1 MNKKDWEEIV
11 KFNWIKSLD
20 KELISEIKES
30 TSIKRFKAG
39 TILSSKENIQSELFF
54 ILEGNARITYNYKND
69 FYTIEKLKK
78 DDWIGLISYLRNS
91 PIEEVISITDIKIL
105 CIPDELIIKII
116 NNNKNHKFTIGIQL
130 IEVID
135 LIVKLNKSENNDFK
149 VIFEASKKLK
159 SNIKLK
165 NNLNRSIDKDNLYIL
180 GSNNVEQKII
190 GDQIN
195 SNDLRKKYIDK
206 IDLRLF
212 EINKNI
218 FYKIL
223 DGINI
228 EISNKNNS
236 SMLPLPSAI
245 NLGGLKNEE
254 IYINGDGPFEEGLAC
269 LKMICKMYKVKF
281 SYESLD
287 EVLAEK
293 LSKKNILTLDIL
305 GQILLQN
312 GFIIGDAYVNRN
324 NLLRLKKNSLIFYKE
339 HICIV
344 REANVEKFVLIS
356 PKFGKVVIKKSQLE
370 NSFPEINNI
379 LIPKRSMK
387 SHINKFGIN
396 WIIPFL
402 KKYKNI
408 FIKLLLASFVVQLLS
423 LANPLLIQVI
433 IDKVIS
439 QRSLNTL
446 QIIGVALFL
455 VTIFESILRSLR
467 TFLLVDTTNRI
478 DLDLGSEIISH
489 LFKLPLNFFS
499 KRRVGELS
507 TKISELE
514 KIRDFFTGQTLT
526 TIIDALFSIIY
537 ICIMIIYSWI
547 LTLIALSV
555 LPIQVII
562 TILGVPLFKSQYRK
576 VAESNANTQNHL
588 IESMNVI
595 QTIKTQNIENNT
607 FKKWFD
613 NYTNFIQKIFNKT
626 ITGTILSE
634 SSSLLQ
640 KISQIIVLWVG
651 ASMVLKGQLTLGQ
664 LIAFRIISG
673 YVTQPILRLSSL
685 SQRFEELKV
694 SFERLGDVINQEA
707 ESNILD
713 KNNISMPEIKGEI
726 KYHQVD
732 YTYHGNGN
740 KILDNIN
747 VELKSKSIIGIV
759 GRSGSGKSTFVKL
772 LARLFKPNNGRI
784 LIDDIDIQKVELSSL
799 RRQIG
804 FVSQEP
810 NLITGTVLENISIS
824 DPEINKSEIVDA
836 AKSACAHEFIMNL
849 ENGYSTKIEERGGSL
864 SGGQKQRIAIAR
876 ALITKPKILILDEAT
891 SALDFIT
898 EKEVL
903 RNIYKMNEN
912 CTVIFVT
919 HRITNLVNV
928 EKILLMSN
936 GQIVEEG
943 NFSQLINQRGLF
955 YAMSIENKF
964 E

>member
-1 MNKKDWEEIV
+1 MNKEEWEDIIILDWM
-11 KFNWIKSLD
+11 KSLD
-20 KELISEIKES
+20 KEIISEIKEL
-30 TSIKRFKAG
+30 TSIKKFKAG
-39 TILSSKENIQSELFF
+39 TILSSKENIQSEIFF
-54 ILEGNARITYNYKND
+54 ILDGNARLTYNYNFD
-69 FYTIEKLKK
+69 FYTIKKLKK
-78 DDWIGLISYLRNS
+78 NDWVGLISYLRNS
-91 PIEEVISITDIKIL
+91 PIEEVISITDIKLL
-105 CIPDELIIKII
+105 CIPDALIIKII
-116 NNNKNHKFTIGIQL
+116 NNKNPKFTIDIQL

-135 LIVKLNKSENNDFK
+135 LIVKINKSKNNDFSR
-149 VIFEASKKLK
+149 IIEASNQLI

-165 NNLNRSIDKDNLYIL
+165 NNLNKYDAKNNIYIL
-180 GSNNVEQKII
+180 GSENIKQKNI

-195 SNDLRKKYIDK
+195 PFDLRKKYIEK
-206 IDLRLF
+206 IDLRLL
-212 EINKNI
+212 EINKNR
-218 FYKIL
+218 FYEIL
-223 DGINI
+223 DNI
-228 EISNKNNS
+228 KIDIYLNQNNTS
-236 SMLPLPSAI
+236 SLPLPSAI
-245 NLGGLKNEE
+245 NLGGLKNKEV
-254 IYINGDGPFEEGLAC
+254 YIKGDGPFEEGLAC
-269 LKMICKMYKVKF
+269 LKMICKIYDVKF
-281 SYESLD
+281 SYESL
-287 EVLAEK
+287 ELLLIEK
-293 LSKKNILTLDIL
+293 LSEKNTLTLNIL
-305 GQILLQN
+305 GEILLQN
-312 GFIIGDAYVNRN
+312 GFIIGDAYINRN
-324 NLLRLKKNSLIFYKE
+324 NLLRLKKNSLVFYKE
-339 HICIV
+339 HISIV
-344 REANVEKFVLIS
+344 RESNIEKVVLIS
-356 PKFGKVVIKKSQLE
+356 PKLGKLVFKKSDLE

-379 LIPKRSMK
+379 LILKRSIK

-396 WIIPFL
+396 WIFPFF
-402 KKYKNI
+402 KKYRNI

-446 QIIGVALFL
+446 QIIGTALFL

-489 LFKLPLNFFS
+489 LFKLPLTFFS

-537 ICIMIIYSWI
+537 IFIMIVYSWL

-555 LPIQVII
+555 LPIQILI
-562 TILGVPLFKSQYRK
+562 TLLGVPLFKNQYRK

-607 FKKWFD
+607 FKKWFE
-613 NYTNFIQKIFNKT
+613 NYSNFIQKIFNKT
-626 ITGTILSE
+626 ITGTILTE

-694 SFERLGDVINQEA
+694 SFERLGDVINQET
-707 ESNILD
+707 ESNSSD
-713 KNNISMPEIKGEI
+713 KNNISMPEIKGQI
-726 KYHQVD
+726 KYHNVD
-732 YTYHGNGN
+732 YKYQENGN

-747 VELKSKSIIGIV
+747 IEFKNKSLIGIV
-759 GRSGSGKSTFVKL
+759 GRSGSGKSTLVKL
-772 LARLFKPNNGRI
+772 LARLYKPNNGKI
-784 LIDDIDIQKVELSSL
+784 YIDDIDIQKVALNSL
-799 RRQIG
+799 RKQIG

-810 NLITGTVLENISIS
+810 NLVTGTVLENIGIS
-824 DPEINKSEIVDA
+824 DPEINKSAIIDA
-836 AKSACAHEFIMNL
+836 AKRACAHEFIMNL
-849 ENGYSTKIEERGGSL
+849 ENGYSTQIEEKGGSL

-876 ALITKPKILILDEAT
+876 ALVNKPRILILDEAT

-898 EKEVL
+898 EKDVL
-903 RNIYKMNEN
+903 RNIYENKDN

-919 HRITNLVNV
+919 HRITNLLNV
-928 EKILLMSN
+928 DKILLMSN
-936 GQIVEEG
+936 GQIAEQG
-943 NFSQLINQRGLF
+943 NFAELINKRGLF
-955 YAMSIENKF
+955 YAMSIENKI
-964 E
+964 

>member
-1 MNKKDWEEIV
+1 MNKKDWEDIF
-11 KFNWIKSLD
+11 KLNWIKSLD
-20 KELISEIKES
+20 KELILEIKES
-30 TSIKRFKAG
+30 TSIKKFKPG
-39 TILSSKENIQSELFF
+39 TILSNKENIQSEVFF
-54 ILEGNARITYNYKND
+54 ILEGNARITFNYKND

-78 DDWIGLISYLRNS
+78 FDWIGLISYLRNS
-91 PIEEVISITDIKIL
+91 PIEEVIAITEIKLL

-116 NNNKNHKFTIGIQL
+116 NNNKNQKFTIGIQL

-135 LIVKLNKSENNDFK
+135 LILKLNKSEDNDFNK
-149 VIFEASKKLK
+149 IFESSKKLK
-159 SNIKLK
+159 NNIKLK
-165 NNLNRSIDKDNLYIL
+165 NNLERSCDKDNIYIL
-180 GSNNVEQKII
+180 GSNNVKQKII

-206 IDLRLF
+206 IDLRIL
-212 EINKNI
+212 EINRNI
-218 FYKIL
+218 LYKIL
-223 DGINI
+223 DDINT
-228 EISNKNNS
+228 EITDENNS
-236 SMLPLPSAI
+236 PILPLPSAI

-269 LKMICKMYKVKF
+269 LKMICKQYKVKF

-287 EVLAEK
+287 EVLAKK
-293 LSKKNILTLDIL
+293 LSKKNILTLEIL
-305 GQILLQN
+305 GEILLQN

-344 REANVEKFVLIS
+344 SEANVEKFVLIS

-370 NSFPEINNI
+370 NSFPEISNV

-402 KKYKNI
+402 KKYRNI

-537 ICIMIIYSWI
+537 ICIMLIYSWI

-555 LPIQVII
+555 LPIQIVI
-562 TILGVPLFKSQYRK
+562 TILGVPLFKNQYRK

-607 FKKWFD
+607 FKKWFE

-707 ESNILD
+707 ESNVLD

-726 KYHQVD
+726 KYQKVD

-747 VELKSKSIIGIV
+747 VELKSKSLIGIV

-772 LARLFKPNNGRI
+772 LARLYKPNNGRI

-824 DPEINKSEIVDA
+824 DPGINKNEIVEA
-836 AKSACAHEFIMNL
+836 AKRACAHEFIMNL
-849 ENGYSTKIEERGGSL
+849 ENGYSTHIEERGGSL

-876 ALITKPKILILDEAT
+876 ALINKPKILILDEAT

-943 NFSQLINQRGLF
+943 NFSKLINQRGLF

>member
-1 MNKKDWEEIV
+1 MIKEEWENIIILDWM
-11 KFNWIKSLD
+11 KSLD
-20 KELISEIKES
+20 KEIISEIKEL
-30 TSIKRFKAG
+30 TSIKKFKAG
-39 TILSSKENIQSELFF
+39 TILSNKENIQSEIFF
-54 ILEGNARITYNYKND
+54 ILDGNARLTYNYNFD
-69 FYTIEKLKK
+69 FYTIKKLKK
-78 DDWIGLISYLRNS
+78 NDWVGLISYLRNS
-91 PIEEVISITDIKIL
+91 PIEEVISITDIKLL
-105 CIPDELIIKII
+105 CIPDALIIKII
-116 NNNKNHKFTIGIQL
+116 NNKNPKFTIDIQL
-130 IEVID
+130 IEVVD
-135 LIVKLNKSENNDFK
+135 LIVKINKSKNNDFSR
-149 VIFEASKKLK
+149 IIEASNQLI

-165 NNLNRSIDKDNLYIL
+165 NNLNKYDAKNNIYIL
-180 GSNNVEQKII
+180 GSENIKQKNI

-195 SNDLRKKYIDK
+195 PFDLRKKYIEK
-206 IDLRLF
+206 IDLRLL
-212 EINKNI
+212 EINKNR
-218 FYKIL
+218 FYEIL
-223 DGINI
+223 DNI
-228 EISNKNNS
+228 KIDIYLNQNNTS
-236 SMLPLPSAI
+236 SLPLPSAI
-245 NLGGLKNEE
+245 NLGGLKNKEV
-254 IYINGDGPFEEGLAC
+254 YIKGDGPFEEGLAC
-269 LKMICKMYKVKF
+269 LKMICKIYDVKF
-281 SYESLD
+281 SYESL
-287 EVLAEK
+287 ELLLIEK
-293 LSKKNILTLDIL
+293 LSEKNTLTLNIL
-305 GQILLQN
+305 GEILLQN
-312 GFIIGDAYVNRN
+312 GFIIGDAYINRN
-324 NLLRLKKNSLIFYKE
+324 NLLRLKKNSLVFYKE
-339 HICIV
+339 HISIV
-344 REANVEKFVLIS
+344 KESNIEKFVLIS
-356 PKFGKVVIKKSQLE
+356 PKLGKLVFKKSDLE

-379 LIPKRSMK
+379 LILKRSIK

-396 WIIPFL
+396 WIFPFF
-402 KKYKNI
+402 KKYRNI

-446 QIIGVALFL
+446 QIIGTALFL

-489 LFKLPLNFFS
+489 LFKLPLTFFS

-537 ICIMIIYSWI
+537 IFIMIVYSWL

-555 LPIQVII
+555 LPIQILI
-562 TILGVPLFKSQYRK
+562 TLLGVPLFKNQYRK

-607 FKKWFD
+607 FKKWFE
-613 NYTNFIQKIFNKT
+613 NYSNFIQKIFNKT
-626 ITGTILSE
+626 ITGTILTE

-694 SFERLGDVINQEA
+694 SFERLGDVINQET
-707 ESNILD
+707 ESNSSD
-713 KNNISMPEIKGEI
+713 KNNISMPEIKGQI
-726 KYHQVD
+726 KYHNVD
-732 YTYHGNGN
+732 YKYQENGN

-747 VELKSKSIIGIV
+747 IEFKNKSLIGIV
-759 GRSGSGKSTFVKL
+759 GRSGSGKSTLVKL
-772 LARLFKPNNGRI
+772 LARLYKPNNGKI
-784 LIDDIDIQKVELSSL
+784 YIDDIDIQKVALNSL
-799 RRQIG
+799 RKQIG

-810 NLITGTVLENISIS
+810 NLVTGTVLENIGIS
-824 DPEINKSEIVDA
+824 DPEINKSAIIDA
-836 AKSACAHEFIMNL
+836 AKRACAHEFIMNL
-849 ENGYSTKIEERGGSL
+849 ENGYSTQIEEKGGSL

-876 ALITKPKILILDEAT
+876 ALVNKPRILILDEAT

-898 EKEVL
+898 EKDVL
-903 RNIYKMNEN
+903 RNIYENKEN

-919 HRITNLVNV
+919 HRITNLLNV
-928 EKILLMSN
+928 DKILLMSN
-936 GQIVEEG
+936 GQIAEQG
-943 NFSQLINQRGLF
+943 NFSELINKRGLF
-955 YAMSIENKF
+955 YAMSIENKI
-964 E
+964 

>member
-1 MNKKDWEEIV
+1 MNKEEWEDIIILDWM
-11 KFNWIKSLD
+11 KSLD
-20 KELISEIKES
+20 KEIISEIKEL

-39 TILSSKENIQSELFF
+39 TILSNKENIQSEVFF
-54 ILEGNARITYNYKND
+54 ILDGNARLTYNYNFD
-69 FYTIEKLKK
+69 FYTIKKLKK
-78 DDWIGLISYLRNS
+78 NDWVGLISYLRNS
-91 PIEEVISITDIKIL
+91 PIEEVISITDIKLL
-105 CIPDELIIKII
+105 CIPDALIIKII
-116 NNNKNHKFTIGIQL
+116 NNKNPKFTIDIQL

-135 LIVKLNKSENNDFK
+135 LIVKINKSEINDFSR
-149 VIFEASKKLK
+149 IIEASKQLI

-165 NNLNRSIDKDNLYIL
+165 NNLNKYDLKNNIYIL
-180 GSNNVEQKII
+180 GSENIKQKNI

-195 SNDLRKKYIDK
+195 PFDLRKKYIEK
-206 IDLRLF
+206 IDLRLL
-212 EINKNI
+212 EINKNRLNE
-218 FYKIL
+218 IL
-223 DGINI
+223 DNI
-228 EISNKNNS
+228 KIDIYFDQNNTS
-236 SMLPLPSAI
+236 SLPLPSAI
-245 NLGGLKNEE
+245 NLGGLKNKEV
-254 IYINGDGPFEEGLAC
+254 YIKGDGPFEEGLAC
-269 LKMICKMYKVKF
+269 LKMICKIYDVKF
-281 SYESLD
+281 SYESL
-287 EVLAEK
+287 ELLLIEK
-293 LSKKNILTLDIL
+293 LSENNTLTLNIL
-305 GQILLQN
+305 GEILLQN
-312 GFIIGDAYVNRN
+312 GFIIGDAYINRN
-324 NLLRLKKNSLIFYKE
+324 NLLRLKKNSLVFYKE
-339 HICIV
+339 HISIV
-344 REANVEKFVLIS
+344 KESNIEKFVLIS
-356 PKFGKVVIKKSQLE
+356 PKLGKLVFKKSDLE

-379 LIPKRSMK
+379 LIIKRSIK

-396 WIIPFL
+396 WIFPFF
-402 KKYKNI
+402 KKYRNI

-446 QIIGVALFL
+446 QIIGTALFL

-489 LFKLPLNFFS
+489 LFKLPLTFFS

-537 ICIMIIYSWI
+537 IFIMIVYSWL

-555 LPIQVII
+555 LPIQILI
-562 TILGVPLFKSQYRK
+562 TLLGVPLFKNQYRK

-607 FKKWFD
+607 FKKWFE
-613 NYTNFIQKIFNKT
+613 NYSNFIQKIFNKT
-626 ITGTILSE
+626 ITGTILTE

-673 YVTQPILRLSSL
+673 YVTQPILRLSTL

-694 SFERLGDVINQEA
+694 SFERLGDVINQET
-707 ESNILD
+707 ESNSSD
-713 KNNISMPEIKGEI
+713 KNNISMPEIKGQI
-726 KYHQVD
+726 KYHNVD
-732 YTYHGNGN
+732 YKYQENGN

-747 VELKSKSIIGIV
+747 IEFKNKSLIGIV
-759 GRSGSGKSTFVKL
+759 GRSGSGKSTLVKL
-772 LARLFKPNNGRI
+772 LARLYKPNNGKI
-784 LIDDIDIQKVELSSL
+784 YIDDIDIQKVALNSL
-799 RRQIG
+799 RKQIG

-810 NLITGTVLENISIS
+810 NLVTGTVLENIGIS
-824 DPEINKSEIVDA
+824 DPEINKSAIIDA
-836 AKSACAHEFIMNL
+836 AKRACAHEFIMNL
-849 ENGYSTKIEERGGSL
+849 ENGYSTQIEEKGGSL

-876 ALITKPKILILDEAT
+876 ALVNKPRILILDEAT

-898 EKEVL
+898 EKDVL
-903 RNIYKMNEN
+903 RNIYENKDN

-919 HRITNLVNV
+919 HRITNLLNV
-928 EKILLMSN
+928 DKILLMSN
-936 GQIVEEG
+936 GQIAEQG
-943 NFSQLINQRGLF
+943 NFAELINKRGLF
-955 YAMSIENKF
+955 YAMSIENKI
-964 E
+964 

>member
-1 MNKKDWEEIV
+1 MNKEEWEDIIILDWM
-11 KFNWIKSLD
+11 KSLN
-20 KELISEIKES
+20 KEIISEIKEL

-39 TILSSKENIQSELFF
+39 TILSNKENIQSEVFF
-54 ILEGNARITYNYKND
+54 ILDGNARLTYNYNFD
-69 FYTIEKLKK
+69 FYTIKKLKK
-78 DDWIGLISYLRNS
+78 NDWVGLISYLRNS
-91 PIEEVISITDIKIL
+91 PIEEVISITDIKLL
-105 CIPDELIIKII
+105 CIPDSLIIKII
-116 NNNKNHKFTIGIQL
+116 NNKNPKFTIDIQL

-135 LIVKLNKSENNDFK
+135 LIVKINKSKNNDFSR
-149 VIFEASKKLK
+149 IIEASNQLI

-165 NNLNRSIDKDNLYIL
+165 NNLNKYDAKNNIYIL
-180 GSNNVEQKII
+180 GSENIKQKNI

-195 SNDLRKKYIDK
+195 PFDLRKKYIEK
-206 IDLRLF
+206 IDLRLL
-212 EINKNI
+212 EINKNR
-218 FYKIL
+218 FYEIL
-223 DGINI
+223 DNI
-228 EISNKNNS
+228 KIDIYLNQNNTS
-236 SMLPLPSAI
+236 SLPLPSAI
-245 NLGGLKNEE
+245 NLGGLKNKEV
-254 IYINGDGPFEEGLAC
+254 YIKGNGPFEEGLAC
-269 LKMICKMYKVKF
+269 LKMICKIYDVKF
-281 SYESLD
+281 SYESL
-287 EVLAEK
+287 ELLLIEK
-293 LSKKNILTLDIL
+293 LSEKNTLTLNIL
-305 GQILLQN
+305 GEILLQN
-312 GFIIGDAYVNRN
+312 GFIIGDAYINRN
-324 NLLRLKKNSLIFYKE
+324 NLFRLKKNSLVFYKK
-339 HICIV
+339 HISIV
-344 REANVEKFVLIS
+344 KESNFEKFVLIS
-356 PKFGKVVIKKSQLE
+356 PKLGKLVFKKSDLE

-379 LIPKRSMK
+379 LIIKRSIK

-396 WIIPFL
+396 WIFPFF
-402 KKYKNI
+402 KKYRNI

-446 QIIGVALFL
+446 QIIGTALFL

-489 LFKLPLNFFS
+489 LFKLPLTFFS

-537 ICIMIIYSWI
+537 IFIMIVYSWL

-555 LPIQVII
+555 LPIQILI
-562 TILGVPLFKSQYRK
+562 TLLGVPLFKNQYRK

-607 FKKWFD
+607 FKKWFE
-613 NYTNFIQKIFNKT
+613 NYSNFIQKIFNKT
-626 ITGTILSE
+626 ITGTILTE

-673 YVTQPILRLSSL
+673 YVTQPILRLSTL

-694 SFERLGDVINQEA
+694 SFERLGDVIDQET
-707 ESNILD
+707 ESNSSD
-713 KNNISMPEIKGEI
+713 KNNISMPEIKGQI
-726 KYHQVD
+726 KYHNVD
-732 YTYHGNGN
+732 YKYQENGN

-747 VELKSKSIIGIV
+747 IEFKNKSLIGIV
-759 GRSGSGKSTFVKL
+759 GRSGSGKSTLVKL
-772 LARLFKPNNGRI
+772 LARLYKPNNGKI
-784 LIDDIDIQKVELSSL
+784 YIDDIDIQKVALNSL
-799 RRQIG
+799 RKQIG

-810 NLITGTVLENISIS
+810 NLVTGTVLENIGIS
-824 DPEINKSEIVDA
+824 DPEINKSAIIDA
-836 AKSACAHEFIMNL
+836 AKRACAHEFIMNL
-849 ENGYSTKIEERGGSL
+849 ENGYSTQIEEKGGSL

-876 ALITKPKILILDEAT
+876 ALVNKPRILILDEAT

-898 EKEVL
+898 EKDVL
-903 RNIYKMNEN
+903 RNIYENKEN

-919 HRITNLVNV
+919 HRITNLLNV
-928 EKILLMSN
+928 DKILLMSN
-936 GQIVEEG
+936 GQIAEQG
-943 NFSQLINQRGLF
+943 NFAELINKRGLF
-955 YAMSIENKF
+955 YAMSIENKI
-964 E
+964 

>member
-39 TILSSKENIQSELFF
+39 TILSNKENIQSEVFF
-54 ILEGNARITYNYKND
+54 ILEGNARITFNYKND

-91 PIEEVISITDIKIL
+91 PIEEVISITEIKLLSIT
-105 CIPDELIIKII
+105 DELIIKII
-116 NNNKNHKFTIGIQL
+116 NNNKNKKFTIGIQL

-159 SNIKLK
+159 SSIKLK
-165 NNLNRSIDKDNLYIL
+165 NNLSRSIDKDNLYIL
-180 GSNNVEQKII
+180 GSNNVKQKII

-206 IDLRLF
+206 IDLRLL

-223 DGINI
+223 NDINI

-254 IYINGDGPFEEGLAC
+254 IYIKGDGPFEEGLAC
-269 LKMICKMYKVKF
+269 LKMICKIFKVKF

-402 KKYKNI
+402 KKYRNI

-446 QIIGVALFL
+446 QIIGIALFL

-467 TFLLVDTTNRI
+467 TFLLVETTNRI

-489 LFKLPLNFFS
+489 LFKLPLTFFS

-537 ICIMIIYSWI
+537 IFIMIIYSWL

-555 LPIQVII
+555 LPIQILI
-562 TILGVPLFKSQYRK
+562 TLLGVPLFKNQYRK

-588 IESMNVI
+588 IESMNII

-607 FKKWFD
+607 FKKWFE
-613 NYTNFIQKIFNKT
+613 NYSNFVQKIFNKT
-626 ITGTILSE
+626 TTGTILTE

-651 ASMVLKGQLTLGQ
+651 ASLVLKGQLTLGQ

-694 SFERLGDVINQEA
+694 SFERLGDVINQET
-707 ESNILD
+707 ESNVSD
-713 KNNISMPEIKGEI
+713 KNNISMPEIHGQI
-726 KYHQVD
+726 KYYNVD
-732 YTYHGNGN
+732 YKYQENGN

-747 VELKSKSIIGIV
+747 IEFKNKSLIGIV

-772 LARLFKPNNGRI
+772 LARLYKPNNGKI
-784 LIDDIDIQKVELSSL
+784 YIDDIDIQKVALNSL
-799 RRQIG
+799 RKQIG

-810 NLITGTVLENISIS
+810 NLVTGTVLENIGIS
-824 DPEINKSEIVDA
+824 DPEINKSEIIDA
-836 AKSACAHEFIMNL
+836 AKRACAHDFIMNL
-849 ENGYSTKIEERGGSL
+849 ENGYSTQIEEKGGSL

-876 ALITKPKILILDEAT
+876 ALVNKPK
-891 SALDFIT
+891 F
-898 EKEVL
+898 
-903 RNIYKMNEN
+903 
-912 CTVIFVT
+912 
-919 HRITNLVNV
+919 
-928 EKILLMSN
+928 
-936 GQIVEEG
+936 
-943 NFSQLINQRGLF
+943 
-955 YAMSIENKF
+955 
-964 E
+964 

>member
-1 MNKKDWEEIV
+1 MIKKEWENIIIPD
-11 KFNWIKSLD
+11 WIKSLD
-20 KELISEIKES
+20 KELILEIKELS
-30 TSIKRFKAG
+30 SIKRFKAG
-39 TILSSKENIQSELFF
+39 TILSNKENIQSEVFF
-54 ILEGNARITYNYKND
+54 ILNGNARLTYNYNFD
-69 FYTIEKLKK
+69 FYTINKLKK
-78 DDWIGLISYLRNS
+78 NDWVGLISYLRNS
-91 PIEEVISITDIKIL
+91 PIEEVISITDIKLL
-105 CIPDELIIKII
+105 CIPDKLIIKII
-116 NNNKNHKFTIGIQL
+116 NFENPKFTIDIQL
-130 IEVID
+130 VEVID
-135 LIVKLNKSENNDFK
+135 LIVKFNKSENKDFSR
-149 VIFEASKKLK
+149 IIEASKQLI

-165 NNLNRSIDKDNLYIL
+165 NNLNKYDDKDNIYLL
-180 GSNNVEQKII
+180 GSNNVEQKSI

-195 SNDLRKKYIDK
+195 PFDLRKKYIKK
-206 IDLRLF
+206 IDLRLL
-212 EINKNI
+212 EINKNR
-218 FYKIL
+218 FYEIL
-223 DGINI
+223 DDIKI
-228 EISNKNNS
+228 DIYSNENNTS
-236 SMLPLPSAI
+236 LLPLPSAI
-245 NLGGLKNEE
+245 NLGGLKNKEF
-254 IYINGDGPFEEGLAC
+254 YMKGDGPFEEGLAC
-269 LKMICKMYKVKF
+269 LKMICKMYNVKF
-281 SYESLD
+281 SYESL
-287 EVLAEK
+287 EQLLIEK
-293 LSKKNILTLDIL
+293 LSKKNNLTLSIL
-305 GQILLQN
+305 GEILLQN
-312 GFIIGDAYVNRN
+312 GFIVGEAYVNRN
-324 NLLRLKKNSLIFYKE
+324 NLLRLKKNSLVFYKE
-339 HICIV
+339 HISIV
-344 REANVEKFVLIS
+344 RESNIEKFVLIS
-356 PKFGKVVIKKSQLE
+356 PKLGKLVLKKSDLK

-379 LIPKRSMK
+379 LIPKRSIK
-387 SHINKFGIN
+387 SNIKKFGIN
-396 WIIPFL
+396 WIIPFF
-402 KKYKNI
+402 KKYRNI

-478 DLDLGSEIISH
+478 DLDLGSEVISH
-489 LFKLPLNFFS
+489 LFKLPLTFFS

-537 ICIMIIYSWI
+537 IFIMIVYSWL

-555 LPIQVII
+555 LPIQILI
-562 TILGVPLFKSQYRK
+562 TLLGVPLFKNQYRK

-607 FKKWFD
+607 FKKWVE
-613 NYTNFIQKIFNKT
+613 NYSNFIQKIFNKT
-626 ITGTILSE
+626 ITGTILTE

-694 SFERLGDVINQEA
+694 SFERLGDVINQET
-707 ESNILD
+707 ESNFSD
-713 KNNISMPEIKGEI
+713 KNNISMPEIRGQI
-726 KYHQVD
+726 KYHNVD
-732 YTYHGNGN
+732 YAYQENGN

-747 VELKSKSIIGIV
+747 IEFKDKSLIGIV

-772 LARLFKPNNGRI
+772 LARLYKPNNGKI
-784 LIDDIDIQKVELSSL
+784 YIDDIDIQKVELISL
-799 RRQIG
+799 RKQIG

-810 NLITGTVLENISIS
+810 NLLTGTVLENIGIS
-824 DPEINKSEIVDA
+824 DPETNKSEIIDA
-836 AKSACAHEFIMNL
+836 AKMACAHEFIMNL
-849 ENGYSTKIEERGGSL
+849 ENGYSTKIEEKGGSL

-876 ALITKPKILILDEAT
+876 ALVNKPRILILDEAT

-898 EKEVL
+898 EKDVL
-903 RNIYKMNEN
+903 RNIYENKEN

-919 HRITNLVNV
+919 HRITNLLNM
-928 EKILLMSN
+928 EKIILMSN
-936 GQIVEEG
+936 GQIAEEG
-943 NFSQLINQRGLF
+943 NFSELIKKRGLF

-964 E
+964 

>member
-1 MNKKDWEEIV
+1 MIKKEWEDIISLDWM
-11 KFNWIKSLD
+11 KSLD
-20 KELISEIKES
+20 KELISEIKEL
-30 TSIKRFKAG
+30 TSIKKFKAG
-39 TILSSKENIQSELFF
+39 TILSNKENIQSEVFF
-54 ILEGNARITYNYKND
+54 ILNGNARLTYNYNSD
-69 FYTIEKLKK
+69 FYTIKKLKK
-78 DDWIGLISYLRNS
+78 NDWVGLISYLRNE
-91 PIEEVISITDIKIL
+91 PIEEVISIIDIKLL

-116 NNNKNHKFTIGIQL
+116 NNKNPKFTIDIQL

-135 LIVKLNKSENNDFK
+135 LIVKFNKSENNDFSR
-149 VIFEASKKLK
+149 IIEASKQLT
-159 SNIKLK
+159 SNIKLR
-165 NNLNRSIDKDNLYIL
+165 NNLKKYDDKDNIYIL
-180 GSNNVEQKII
+180 GSNNVKHKII

-195 SNDLRKKYIDK
+195 PFDLRKKYIEK
-206 IDLRLF
+206 IDLRLL
-212 EINKNI
+212 EINKNR
-218 FYKIL
+218 FYGIL
-223 DGINI
+223 DNI
-228 EISNKNNS
+228 KIDIYFNEKNTPF
-236 SMLPLPSAI
+236 LPLPSAI
-245 NLGGLKNEE
+245 NLGGFKNKE
-254 IYINGDGPFEEGLAC
+254 IYIKGDGPFEEGLAC
-269 LKMICKMYKVKF
+269 LKMICKMYDVKF
-281 SYESLD
+281 SYESL
-287 EVLAEK
+287 EELLVEK
-293 LSKKNILTLDIL
+293 LSEKNTLTFNIL
-305 GQILLQN
+305 GEILLQN
-312 GFIIGDAYVNRN
+312 GFIIGDTYVNRN
-324 NLLRLKKNSLIFYKE
+324 NLLRLKKNSLVFYKN
-339 HICIV
+339 HISIV
-344 REANVEKFVLIS
+344 RESNIEKFVLIS
-356 PKFGKVVIKKSQLE
+356 PKLGKLVFKKSDLE

-379 LIPKRSMK
+379 LILKRSIK
-387 SHINKFGIN
+387 SHNNKFGIN
-396 WIIPFL
+396 WIIPFF
-402 KKYKNI
+402 KKYRNT

-478 DLDLGSEIISH
+478 DLDLGSEVISH
-489 LFKLPLNFFS
+489 LFKLPLTFFS

-537 ICIMIIYSWI
+537 IFIMIIYSWL

-555 LPIQVII
+555 LPIQILI
-562 TILGVPLFKSQYRK
+562 TLLGVPLFKNQYRK

-607 FKKWFD
+607 FKKWFE
-613 NYTNFIQKIFNKT
+613 NYSNFIQKIFNKT
-626 ITGTILSE
+626 ITGTILTE

-651 ASMVLKGQLTLGQ
+651 ASLVLKGQLTLGQ

-694 SFERLGDVINQEA
+694 SFERLGDVINQET
-707 ESNILD
+707 ESNFSD
-713 KNNISMPEIKGEI
+713 KNNISMPEIKGQI
-726 KYHQVD
+726 KYHNVD
-732 YTYHGNGN
+732 YKYQENGN

-747 VELKSKSIIGIV
+747 IECKDKSLIGIV

-772 LARLFKPNNGRI
+772 LARLYKPNNGKI
-784 LIDDIDIQKVELSSL
+784 YIDDIDIQKVELNSI
-799 RRQIG
+799 RKQIG

-810 NLITGTVLENISIS
+810 NLVTGTVLENIGIS
-824 DPEINKSEIVDA
+824 DPEINKSEIIDA
-836 AKSACAHEFIMNL
+836 AKRACAHDFIMNL
-849 ENGYSTKIEERGGSL
+849 ENGYSTQIEEKGGSL

-876 ALITKPKILILDEAT
+876 ALVNKPRILILDEAT

-898 EKEVL
+898 EKDVL
-903 RNIYKMNEN
+903 RNIYENKEN

-919 HRITNLVNV
+919 HRITNLFNV
-928 EKILLMSN
+928 DKIILMSN
-936 GQIVEEG
+936 GQIAEEG
-943 NFSQLINQRGLF
+943 NFTELINKRGLF
-955 YAMSIENKF
+955 YAMSIENKI
-964 E
+964 

>member
-11 KFNWIKSLD
+11 KLNWIKSLD
-20 KELISEIKES
+20 KELILEIKES
-30 TSIKRFKAG
+30 TSIKKFKPG
-39 TILSSKENIQSELFF
+39 TILSNKENIQSEVFF
-54 ILEGNARITYNYKND
+54 ILEGNARITFNYKND

-105 CIPDELIIKII
+105 SIPDELIIKII

-180 GSNNVEQKII
+180 GSNNVKQKII

-206 IDLRLF
+206 IDLRLL

-223 DGINI
+223 DDINI

-254 IYINGDGPFEEGLAC
+254 IYIKGDGPFEEGLAC
-269 LKMICKMYKVKF
+269 LKMICKQYKVKL

-293 LSKKNILTLDIL
+293 LTKKNILTLDIL

-356 PKFGKVVIKKSQLE
+356 PKFGKVVLKKSQLE
-370 NSFPEINNI
+370 NFFPEINNI

-607 FKKWFD
+607 FKKWFE

-726 KYHQVD
+726 KYQKVD

-740 KILDNIN
+740 KILDNIGNEFFLSTIPWRCVN
-747 VELKSKSIIGIV
+747 VLKNIALSILNFIA
-759 GRSGSGKSTFVKL
+759 KHM
-772 LARLFKPNNGRI
+772 
-784 LIDDIDIQKVELSSL
+784 
-799 RRQIG
+799 
-804 FVSQEP
+804 
-810 NLITGTVLENISIS
+810 
-824 DPEINKSEIVDA
+824 INKF
-836 AKSACAHEFIMNL
+836 KNL
-849 ENGYSTKIEERGGSL
+849 
-864 SGGQKQRIAIAR
+864 
-876 ALITKPKILILDEAT
+876 
-891 SALDFIT
+891 
-898 EKEVL
+898 
-903 RNIYKMNEN
+903 
-912 CTVIFVT
+912 
-919 HRITNLVNV
+919 
-928 EKILLMSN
+928 
-936 GQIVEEG
+936 
-943 NFSQLINQRGLF
+943 
-955 YAMSIENKF
+955 
-964 E
+964 

>member
-1 MNKKDWEEIV
+1 M
-11 KFNWIKSLD
+11 
-20 KELISEIKES
+20 
-30 TSIKRFKAG
+30 
-39 TILSSKENIQSELFF
+39 
-54 ILEGNARITYNYKND
+54 
-69 FYTIEKLKK
+69 
-78 DDWIGLISYLRNS
+78 
-91 PIEEVISITDIKIL
+91 
-105 CIPDELIIKII
+105 
-116 NNNKNHKFTIGIQL
+116 
-130 IEVID
+130 
-135 LIVKLNKSENNDFK
+135 
-149 VIFEASKKLK
+149 
-159 SNIKLK
+159 
-165 NNLNRSIDKDNLYIL
+165 
-180 GSNNVEQKII
+180 
-190 GDQIN
+190 
-195 SNDLRKKYIDK
+195 
-206 IDLRLF
+206 
-212 EINKNI
+212 
-218 FYKIL
+218 
-223 DGINI
+223 
-228 EISNKNNS
+228 
-236 SMLPLPSAI
+236 
-245 NLGGLKNEE
+245 
-254 IYINGDGPFEEGLAC
+254 
-269 LKMICKMYKVKF
+269 
-281 SYESLD
+281 
-287 EVLAEK
+287 
-293 LSKKNILTLDIL
+293 
-305 GQILLQN
+305 
-312 GFIIGDAYVNRN
+312 NRN

-339 HICIV
+339 HICFV

-607 FKKWFD
+607 FKKWFE

-685 SQRFEELKV
+685 SQ
-694 SFERLGDVINQEA
+694 
-707 ESNILD
+707 
-713 KNNISMPEIKGEI
+713 
-726 KYHQVD
+726 
-732 YTYHGNGN
+732 
-740 KILDNIN
+740 
-747 VELKSKSIIGIV
+747 
-759 GRSGSGKSTFVKL
+759 
-772 LARLFKPNNGRI
+772 
-784 LIDDIDIQKVELSSL
+784 
-799 RRQIG
+799 
-804 FVSQEP
+804 
-810 NLITGTVLENISIS
+810 
-824 DPEINKSEIVDA
+824 
-836 AKSACAHEFIMNL
+836 
-849 ENGYSTKIEERGGSL
+849 
-864 SGGQKQRIAIAR
+864 
-876 ALITKPKILILDEAT
+876 
-891 SALDFIT
+891 
-898 EKEVL
+898 
-903 RNIYKMNEN
+903 
-912 CTVIFVT
+912 
-919 HRITNLVNV
+919 
-928 EKILLMSN
+928 
-936 GQIVEEG
+936 
-943 NFSQLINQRGLF
+943 
-955 YAMSIENKF
+955 
-964 E
+964 